1 MSAPTSTTTA
11 EPAAA
16 PPAKTQ
22 NIAGATASMM
32 VALVSFSLI
41 GVAGREASRV
51 VTTAELM
58 FWRGLIGTLVL
69 VAILRASGA
78 IRPQVVSAQPWLH
91 GVRATVHFGA
101 QFSWLY
107 AVTLIPLAQLFAL
120 EFTAPLWVALLAP
133 LLLGERLTATRLAA
147 AVVGFVGTLIVVR
160 PGVAGL
166 STGAAF
172 ALASALG
179 FALSMICTKRLLRTD
194 TPICII
200 FWMHVLQ
207 TGIAAVGLLYTGV
220 TWPDPWTWMWITIV
234 GLAGLAAHFSLARA
248 FSLADAIIVAP
259 MDFLRVPLIAIVGAL
274 AYGEALNPWV
284 LGGGVVILIANT
296 LNILGERRRR

>member
-1 MSAPTSTTTA
+1 MTAPASSPAAPTAT
-11 EPAAA
+11 PARA
-16 PPAKTQ
+16 Q
-22 NIAGATASMM
+22 DIAGATASMM

-41 GVAGREASRV
+41 GIAGREASRV

-58 FWRGLIGTLVL
+58 FWRGMIGTLVL
-69 VAILRASGA
+69 VVILRAAGQV
-78 IRPQVVSAQPWLH
+78 RPQILSQQPWLH

-147 AVVGFVGTLIVVR
+147 AVIGFIGTLIVVR
-160 PGVAGL
+160 PGVTGL

-194 TPICII
+194 TPLCII

-207 TGIAAVGLLYTGV
+207 TAIAAVALLYTGV
-220 TWPDPWTWMWITIV
+220 TWPDPWTWMWIAIV

-284 LGGGVVILIANT
+284 LGGGAVILIANT
-296 LNILGERRRR
+296 LNIWGERRRR